1 MGKALD
7 LVIIG
12 HLSKDTILI
21 DGRAETALG
30 GGVLYASC
38 AARGTG
44 AEILAV
50 TKLAPQDAGL
60 LSGFLER
67 GIPVVALP
75 SPVTTAMEDSFASGG
90 GYSRSSRVL
99 AQAASF
105 TLSELSVPQTRLYCL
120 TTLMSGELPAPLV
133 GELAGRGEVA
143 LDVQGFLR
151 HREGE
156 LLVLRDLAGKG
167 GFLSEVRFLKADWEE
182 ARFLTGR
189 QELTEVLA
197 QIHGWGVRE
206 ALLTDN
212 GGVTVSDGTRVLRE
226 TFEPYD
232 IRCRTG
238 RGDTCFASFL
248 GFRLRHSLRE
258 SLRLAAELTNRK
270 LKYAGPYRG

>member
-1 MGKALD
+1 MDRGLD

-12 HLSKDTILI
+12 HLSKDTIVI
-21 DGRAETALG
+21 DGRVETALG

-38 AARGTG
+38 AARSTGT
-44 AEILAV
+44 EILAV

-60 LSGFLER
+60 LSRFLER
-67 GIPVVALP
+67 GVPVMALP
-75 SPVTTAMEDSFASGG
+75 SPVTTAMEDSFASDS

-99 AQAASF
+99 AQATCF
-105 TLSELSVPQTRLYCL
+105 TLSELSVPQARLYCL

-133 GELAGRGEVA
+133 GELARRGEVA
-143 LDVQGFLR
+143 LDVQGFFR

-156 LLVLRDLAGKG
+156 LLVLRDIAGKSD
-167 GFLSEVRFLKADWEE
+167 FLSDVRFLKADWDE
-182 ARFLTGR
+182 ARFLTGK
-189 QELTEVLA
+189 QKMTEVLE
-197 QIHGWGVRE
+197 QIHGWGVQE
-206 ALLTDN
+206 ALITDN
-212 GGVTVSDGTRVLRE
+212 GGVTVSDGTRMLTE

-232 IRCRTG
+232 MRCRTG

-248 GFRLRHSLRE
+248 GFRLRHSLQE